1 MLDSDLDGVF
11 RGLGASHLV
20 LDELRLWTVILAE
33 SILLAV
39 DLDSLLRR
47 RRPSAPCRSSEL
59 PLRSG
64 AGAFELTGEA
74 ARFVLRR

>member
-1 MLDSDLDGVF
+1 MLESDLDGVF

-47 RRPSAPCRSSEL
+47 PSAPCRSSEL